1 MAVEHPNCLEQLRTA
16 LAASNSDYVLL
27 SRVPDS
33 VVHAQFIGRFEGRE
47 VLWDMQLYT
56 LARHEQERGRV
67 PTAPDFSL
75 RGLMII
81 EPESAEACRLEV
93 ALRVPAIDETVVRKA
108 IVMMRNYRQLRIG
121 LRTWGDDG
129 G

>member
-1 MAVEHPNCLEQLRTA
+1 M
-16 LAASNSDYVLL
+16 
-27 SRVPDS
+27 
-33 VVHAQFIGRFEGRE
+33 
-47 VLWDMQLYT
+47 
-56 LARHEQERGRV
+56 